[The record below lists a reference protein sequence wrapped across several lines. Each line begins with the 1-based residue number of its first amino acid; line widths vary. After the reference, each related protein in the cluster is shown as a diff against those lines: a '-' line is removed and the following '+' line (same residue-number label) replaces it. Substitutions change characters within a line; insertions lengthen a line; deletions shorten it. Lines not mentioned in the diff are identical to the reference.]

1 MGRAFLIGIT
11 AGIFAAGFAF
21 ADSPTVTAVLS
32 SSETVVGETVE
43 LQIKVIGPGDARP
56 PEEISID
63 GLEIHATGQSRQFEI
78 HNFSSS
84 SSVTYNYTI
93 LPLRAGKFTIP
104 PQIVHAGGS
113 LLRTPELTLNVA
125 DSPSRSTNTRP
136 SRGTQSQSVR
146 ASDLVFAELIV
157 PKKTAYVG
165 EIVPVQIQMGF
176 DPRVRPR
183 LIEPPEITGQGF
195 TAQKLQES
203 GQNSE
208 TINGRSYDVVTYKTA
223 ITAAR
228 AGKFELGPV
237 KAKAQVLVPRAR
249 SAPRT
254 RSRSPFDLF
263 DLDDP
268 FSDPFFSNPF
278 AQMGERREV
287 EIKSEPVPLEVKPL
301 PPNAPPSFSGAIGN
315 FTMTTDA
322 KPKSVQVGDP
332 ITVTTEIAGR
342 GNFDRVNA
350 PVVEDERGWHKYPP
364 SSKFK
369 QDDEV
374 GLSGTKTFETVLSPN
389 EKKQSLPLLAFS
401 YFDPVKEQYV
411 TLRSEAIPI
420 TVQGGTATTQN
431 IATTQPESPRSSG
444 TIATPAAPAAAAAA
458 KPQDILYQLTELPR
472 ATESFAPIY
481 TRRVFWGAQVI
492 PLLALIGF
500 AVWKI
505 RTARIDNRQAQRI
518 AALHH
523 EAAELMHNLRR
534 KDASPREYYAEASRV
549 VRVKTAL
556 ASAGRGI
563 DPNIVDAET
572 AAETFKLSSDERDRL
587 RRLFEQSD
595 EWQYSGAH
603 NGPGR
608 ISPEN
613 RREVLELIEN
623 LRG

>member
-1 MGRAFLIGIT
+1 MTKECASPNERTENAVILSGAKRSQRIPRWKLKISPRESSTPLGMTRVKRSSRISMFQRIFI
-11 AGIFAAGFAF
+11 AGFVALACSPFAF

-32 SSETVVGETVE
+32 NSGTAVGETVE

-78 HNFSSS
+78 HNFTTK

-93 LPLRAGKFTIP
+93 LPLRAGRFTIP
-104 PQIVHAGGS
+104 PQTVRAGGK
-113 LLRTPELTLNVA
+113 LLRTPELVLNVA
-125 DSPSRSTNTRP
+125 DAPGSSAAARQ
-136 SRGTQSQSVR
+136 SRGRQSQSVS
-146 ASDLVFAELIV
+146 AGDLLFAELIV
-157 PKKTAYVG
+157 PKKVAYVG
-165 EIVPVQIQMGF
+165 EIVPVQIRMGF

-195 TAQKLQES
+195 TAQKLQQS
-203 GQNSE
+203 GQTSE
-208 TINGRSYDVVTYKTA
+208 TINGRPYDVVTYKTA
-223 ITAAR
+223 IAAAR
-228 AGKFELGPV
+228 AGKFEVGPV
-237 KAKAQVLVPRAR
+237 KAKAQVIVPRAR
-249 SAPRT
+249 SAPRS

-287 EIKSEPVPLEVKPL
+287 DINSQPVALEVKPL

-315 FTMTTDA
+315 FVMTTDA
-322 KPKSVQVGDP
+322 QPKSVQVGDP
-332 ITVTTEIAGR
+332 ITVTSAISGR

-374 GLSGTKTFETVLSPN
+374 GISGTKTFETVLSPN
-389 EKKQSLPLLAFS
+389 EKKQAVPVLAF
-401 YFDPVKEQYV
+401 V
-411 TLRSEAIPI
+411 
-420 TVQGGTATTQN
+420 
-431 IATTQPESPRSSG
+431 
-444 TIATPAAPAAAAAA
+444 
-458 KPQDILYQLTELPR
+458 
-472 ATESFAPIY
+472 
-481 TRRVFWGAQVI
+481 
-492 PLLALIGF
+492 
-500 AVWKI
+500 VWKVRKAKI
-505 RTARIDNRQAQRI
+505 SNREAQRM

-523 EAAELMHNLRR
+523 EAAELMHKLRR
-534 KDASPREYYAEASRV
+534 NDASPREYYAEASRV

-556 ASAGRGI
+556 ASGSRGI
-563 DPNIVDAET
+563 DPNVVDAET
-572 AAETFKLSSDERDRL
+572 AADTFKLNSDERDQL

-608 ISPEN
+608 ISSES
-613 RREVLELIEN
+613 RHEVLELIEN
-623 LRG
+623 LK